1 MWLVIGLESGI
12 PWPTKETRVLY
23 KGREILLRPETDK
36 LAPTIVLAYGPPGTH
51 DEALVIG
58 RQFLSALAWV
68 ENGYLRE
75 MMITGGATPI
85 QNGKGV
91 GRNVSPQILH
101 AYLPT
106 PDKPKD

>member
-1 MWLVIGLESGI
+1 MPMWLVLGLESGI

-51 DEALVIG
+51 DEALIIG

-75 MMITGGATPI
+75 MMITGGCPPNLI
-85 QNGKGV
+85 VEGV
-91 GRNVSPQILH
+91 GEMVNPQIL
-101 AYLPT
+101 ADYIS
-106 PDKPKD
+106 